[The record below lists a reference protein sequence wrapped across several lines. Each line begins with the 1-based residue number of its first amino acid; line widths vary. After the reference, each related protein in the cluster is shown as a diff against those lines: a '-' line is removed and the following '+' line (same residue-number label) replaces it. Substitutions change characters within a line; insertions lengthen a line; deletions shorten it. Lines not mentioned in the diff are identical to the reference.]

1 MEEDVIVIQSIDDH
15 GQLQLRSG
23 LQYSTQIIW
32 NSWFSCRQI
41 MEHLQHNTYRFNF
54 WLEQIIIGR
63 LDVVNMSPSE
73 IVDGLPDVTILGEE
87 NGNDDE
93 VLCAVCY
100 EPFRSGETGKQ
111 LTCTHSFHSNCIFK
125 WFTHKINCPI
135 CRNEQN
141 SSRWSASVVLLYSFI
156 HFCSI

>member
-1 MEEDVIVIQSIDDH
+1 
-15 GQLQLRSG
+15 
-23 LQYSTQIIW
+23 
-32 NSWFSCRQI
+32 
-41 MEHLQHNTYRFNF
+41 
-54 WLEQIIIGR
+54 
-63 LDVVNMSPSE
+63 MSPRE

-100 EPFRSGETGKQ
+100 EPFRSEETGKQ

-135 CRNEQN
+135 CKNEEN
-141 SSRWSASVVLLYSFI
+141 SS
-156 HFCSI
+156 